1 MRKTRP
7 LLMVFLLL
15 AGCESIGAAGAP
27 LLAIPAAVEGVSLV
41 TTQRGIG
48 DNVVSLVTGQD
59 CSYVRLAKGQTY
71 CASDPPPPV
80 QPMCTRSLG
89 SPVTARASTAVPWAV
104 CCQPRALGSC
114 GPGRAWNWGA
124 ESKAPRS
131 ACSGVNAP
139 LGGAPTCVQ
148 SRLNGGTQR
157 YASVPPGVP
166 SQPVAVAVEADSK
179 PFMLYVVRT
188 PCVCL
193 CHEGVWRT
201 CTPGAKLT
209 GARQHSMQIDCE
221 QWRVPARCKPCE

>member
-89 SPVTARASTAVPWAV
+89 KVDCWTTP
-104 CCQPRALGSC
+104 
-114 GPGRAWNWGA
+114 
-124 ESKAPRS
+124 
-131 ACSGVNAP
+131 
-139 LGGAPTCVQ
+139 
-148 SRLNGGTQR
+148 
-157 YASVPPGVP
+157 
-166 SQPVAVAVEADSK
+166 PVATPPYRD
-179 PFMLYVVRT
+179 VRDGPYELT
-188 PCVCL
+188 AEQERNRRARWP
-193 CHEGVWRT
+193 
-201 CTPGAKLT
+201 KLF
-209 GARQHSMQIDCE
+209 
-221 QWRVPARCKPCE
+221 

>member
-7 LLMVFLLL
+7 LLMVSLLL

-89 SPVTARASTAVPWAV
+89 KVDCWTTP
-104 CCQPRALGSC
+104 
-114 GPGRAWNWGA
+114 
-124 ESKAPRS
+124 
-131 ACSGVNAP
+131 
-139 LGGAPTCVQ
+139 
-148 SRLNGGTQR
+148 
-157 YASVPPGVP
+157 
-166 SQPVAVAVEADSK
+166 PVATPPYRD
-179 PFMLYVVRT
+179 VRDGPYELT
-188 PCVCL
+188 AEQERNRRARWP
-193 CHEGVWRT
+193 
-201 CTPGAKLT
+201 KLF
-209 GARQHSMQIDCE
+209 
-221 QWRVPARCKPCE
+221 

>member
-1 MRKTRP
+1 MRKTRS

-89 SPVTARASTAVPWAV
+89 KVDCWTTP
-104 CCQPRALGSC
+104 
-114 GPGRAWNWGA
+114 
-124 ESKAPRS
+124 
-131 ACSGVNAP
+131 
-139 LGGAPTCVQ
+139 
-148 SRLNGGTQR
+148 
-157 YASVPPGVP
+157 
-166 SQPVAVAVEADSK
+166 PVATPPYRD
-179 PFMLYVVRT
+179 VRDGPYELT
-188 PCVCL
+188 AEQERNRRARWP
-193 CHEGVWRT
+193 
-201 CTPGAKLT
+201 KLF
-209 GARQHSMQIDCE
+209 
-221 QWRVPARCKPCE
+221 